1 MIKDLA
7 TGERPRERL
16 RKLGEG
22 SLSASELL
30 AIILNTGIKGESV
43 LHMSQR
49 MIVECGGL
57 RGLHRLDFE
66 ELARMRGICES
77 KASKIKLAL
86 ELGRRLVAESPEERL
101 VVNGPEDIFQLLGS
115 EMAALEQEHLRVVL
129 LDTRHR
135 VISVKSVYRGSV
147 NQAQVRNGELFRD
160 AVRANATAQI
170 LVHNH
175 PSGDPAPSAADIS
188 LTADAVRCGEL
199 LDIAL
204 LDHLV
209 IGQGRWVSLKRLGLG
224 FAGSSMHVKGLADHD
239 IGIRRHQH
247 D

>member
-1 MIKDLA
+1 MMRDVA
-7 TGERPRERL
+7 ADERPRERL
-16 RKLGEG
+16 RRLGES

-43 LHMSQR
+43 LTMSQR
-49 MIVECGGL
+49 VLRDGGGL

-66 ELARMRGICES
+66 ELARMRGVGES
-77 KASKIKLAL
+77 KASRVKAAL

-101 VVNGPEDIFQLLGS
+101 VVNGPDDIFQLLGT
-115 EMAALEQEHLRVVL
+115 EMASLEQEHLRVVL

-135 VISVKSVYRGSV
+135 VISVKTVYRGSV
-147 NQAQVRNGELFRD
+147 NQAQVRIGELFRD

-188 LTADAVRCGEL
+188 LTADVVRCGEL
-199 LDIAL
+199 LDIAV
-204 LDHLV
+204 LDHMV

-224 FAGSSMHVKGLADHD
+224 FASDT
-239 IGIRRHQH
+239 
-247 D
+247 

>member
-1 MIKDLA
+1 MDAETPAAPTYQPTMMRDVA
-7 TGERPRERL
+7 TDERPRERL
-16 RKLGEG
+16 RRLGEG
-22 SLSASELL
+22 SLSAAELL

-43 LHMSQR
+43 LTMSLR
-49 MIVECGGL
+49 LLKDGEGL

-66 ELARMRGICES
+66 ELARMRGVGES
-77 KASKIKLAL
+77 KASKIKAAL

-101 VVNGPEDIFQLLGS
+101 VVSGPEDIFQLLGT

-135 VISVKSVYRGSV
+135 VISVKTVYRGSV
-147 NQAQVRNGELFRD
+147 NQAQVRIGELFRD
-160 AVRANATAQI
+160 GVRANATAQI

-188 LTADAVRCGEL
+188 LTSDVVRCGTL
-199 LDIAL
+199 LDIAV
-204 LDHLV
+204 LDHMV

-224 FAGSSMHVKGLADHD
+224 FATDT
-239 IGIRRHQH
+239 
-247 D
+247 

>member
-1 MIKDLA
+1 MMRDVA
-7 TGERPRERL
+7 ADERPRERL
-16 RKLGEG
+16 RRLGES

-43 LHMSQR
+43 LTMSQR
-49 MIVECGGL
+49 VLRDGGGL

-66 ELARMRGICES
+66 ELARMRGVGES
-77 KASKIKLAL
+77 KASRIKAAL

-101 VVNGPEDIFQLLGS
+101 VVNGPDDIFQLLGT
-115 EMAALEQEHLRVVL
+115 EMASLEQEHLRVVL

-135 VISVKSVYRGSV
+135 VISVKTVYRGSV
-147 NQAQVRNGELFRD
+147 NQAQVRIGELFRD

-188 LTADAVRCGEL
+188 LTADVVRCGEL
-199 LDIAL
+199 LDIAV
-204 LDHLV
+204 LDHMV

-224 FAGSSMHVKGLADHD
+224 FASDT
-239 IGIRRHQH
+239 
-247 D
+247 